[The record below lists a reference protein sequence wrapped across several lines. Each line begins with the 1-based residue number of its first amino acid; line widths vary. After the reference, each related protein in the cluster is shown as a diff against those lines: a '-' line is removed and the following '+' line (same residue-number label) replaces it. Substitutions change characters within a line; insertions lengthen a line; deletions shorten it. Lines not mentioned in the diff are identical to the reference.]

1 MMRRDPLSHSLRS
14 EHGATLIELLMAL
27 VVLAI
32 GVLAVAQ
39 MFPASSRGQT
49 RDRMRSVGNNYA
61 QSKIEELE
69 TLTWADAGLSVGRHP
84 AGSATEALGTTG
96 AWQRFYNVDAMAAP
110 MDNLRRVSVVVAWT
124 AVKPETVTAITYVR
138 R

>member
-1 MMRRDPLSHSLRS
+1 
-14 EHGATLIELLMAL
+14 LLMAL

-39 MFPASSRGQT
+39 LFPASSRGQT

-61 QSKIEELE
+61 QDKIEEME
-69 TLTWADAGLSVGRHP
+69 TLTWADPGLSVGRHP
-84 AGSATEALGTTG
+84 VGGTEALGTSG
-96 AWQRFYNVDAMAAP
+96 AWQRFYTVDAMAAP
-110 MDNLRRVSVVVAWT
+110 MDNLRRVTVVVTWT
-124 AVKPETVTAITYVR
+124 AVKPETLTATTYVR